1 MHFLSLYLRKSLFCL
16 LLWRV
21 VLLDIEYLVDR
32 FSSVLW
38 KYHSIPL
45 LQMRSQQLVI
55 LLLCVWHPFS
65 SHAFKIFIL
74 VFDFHLVLFWWGW
87 MSLYLLVSC
96 LGFVELLT
104 CVDECLLSNLESFQ
118 LLFLE
123 TFLLPHSLFWNSD
136 CTYVDMLNTIP
147 NVPLWSNFL
156 VHWAGR
162 GMKGA
167 LGQNASDVS
176 VLTWSSAV
184 F

>member
-1 MHFLSLYLRKSLFCL
+1 MKGSFVGYRILGWQIF
-16 LLWRV
+16 
-21 VLLDIEYLVDR
+21 
-32 FSSVLW
+32 FSAL
-38 KYHSIPL
+38 KIPFHSIV
-45 LQMRSQQLVI
+45 SNEKSAVGYI
-55 LLLCVWHPFS
+55 ATLCVTNPFS
-65 SHAFKIFIL
+65 IHAFKIFIL
-74 VFDFHLVLFWWGW
+74 VFDFHLFFFWGGW

-96 LGFVELLT
+96 LGFVELLI

-147 NVPLWSNFL
+147 NVPLWPNFL